1 MQTGVK
7 WPRTVARI
15 GAAASLGVCLSVV
28 PASAQSLPVTPPKV
42 PQLPATP
49 QLPKAPVPAPAPTLP
64 APPPVQVP
72 SAPKAPA
79 PGPTPSVPK
88 VPYVGATGG
97 SGGSS
102 GGGGVSGGS
111 SPPRDGSG
119 TAYGPG
125 TGPNSSS
132 GEGSRNGKEQARKR
146 RRSKRRKRF
155 ERRLRRTVRRNTDC
169 LSSLGNFQQRV
180 LRLRTG
186 VGDRP
191 SRSRRAVARRLDVRG
206 KRVARAESRGLKRL
220 RRAADSGCGETRGS
234 IPLAWFMPVS
244 PLAIATPMP
253 QLTELASLSPGGTS
267 RSVGGVLGAFRS
279 SDGDGGLDFGPGAEG
294 PDGAGGSTLGLQ
306 LDGADGSAGDGL
318 TATQLASETDDG
330 LATGPVLVLALL
342 GLTALGAY
350 AVLLRSRRRQTPAA
364 SAAGGGTATAA
375 AALAEK
381 PLHAPIEEPE
391 RPAADTREPT
401 SSERSEAPWLASPPA
416 ATKGSQ
422 TSVASA
428 GVGGATPGAAA
439 SPTAGAQASPAP
451 ARKTQRPRLRRI
463 TGAAGAVT
471 STVSSAAAR
480 VTAKGRRKRPGG
492 GR

>member
-28 PASAQSLPVTPPKV
+28 PAGAQSLPVNPPKV

-49 QLPKAPVPAPAPTLP
+49 QLPKAPVPVPAPTLP

-72 SAPKAPA
+72 SAPKAP
-79 PGPTPSVPK
+79 TPSVPK
-88 VPYVGATGG
+88 VPNVGSTGG

-102 GGGGVSGGS
+102 GDGSVSGGS
-111 SPPRDGSG
+111 SPSRGGSG
-119 TAYGPG
+119 TAYSPG
-125 TGPNSSS
+125 TGSGSSS
-132 GEGSRNGKEQARKR
+132 EEGSRNDNERAGKR
-146 RRSKRRKRF
+146 RRTARRKRF

-191 SRSRRAVARRLDVRG
+191 ARSRRTVARRLDVRG

-234 IPLAWFMPVS
+234 IPVAWFMPVS

-253 QLTELASLSPGGTS
+253 QLTELASLSPDGTS
-267 RSVGGVLGAFRS
+267 RPVGGVLGAFRS
-279 SDGDGGLDFGPGAEG
+279 SDSDGGLDFGPGAEG
-294 PDGAGGSTLGLQ
+294 PDGAGGSDLGLQ
-306 LDGADGSAGDGL
+306 IDGEDGSAGDGA
-318 TATQLASETDDG
+318 TTTQLASETNDG
-330 LATGPVLVLALL
+330 LATGPVLMLALL
-342 GLTALGAY
+342 GLSALGAY

-364 SAAGGGTATAA
+364 SATGGRITPAA

-391 RPAADTREPT
+391 KPAAETHEPA
-401 SSERSEAPWLASPPA
+401 SSEPSEAPWLASPA
-416 ATKGSQ
+416 AP
-422 TSVASA
+422 
-428 GVGGATPGAAA
+428 TP
-439 SPTAGAQASPAP
+439 AGAQASPTP

-463 TGAAGAVT
+463 AGAAGAVA
-471 STVSSAAAR
+471 STVTSAAGR
-480 VTAKGRRKRPGG
+480 VTAKGRRARPGG